1 MPTKESNRCIMVLL
15 TTFNNQVSAQLLESR
30 LKASGVDTK
39 IEVLEGMD
47 TYRVLVF
54 EDDLE
59 EAKEIMESADTAD
72 DSDMYIDF
80 DDEMDLDD
88 FDDE

>member
-1 MPTKESNRCIMVLL
+1 MVLL

-39 IEVLEGMD
+39 VEVLEGMD

-59 EAKEIMESADTAD
+59 EAKEIMESADTTD
-72 DSDMYIDF
+72 DSDMYLDF